1 MKPYRFISLFSSVA
15 VLSSTLAQTSRPPA
29 TAAPP
34 GDVVELSA
42 FEVTSARDK
51 GYSARDTIGASR
63 IAIPIAEL
71 SQSIAVV
78 NEEMLRDLAANS
90 LPEVTRYIGGVAETN
105 SPGSDT
111 FAIRGVPISSPF
123 TDGMPEVGSSQGT
136 AMDFAMFNRVE
147 VLKGP
152 SAVIYG
158 LTTAGGV
165 VNRVAKKPQF
175 DRRRALLDLEIGSY
189 DHYRATLDA
198 NQPLGRSPLAFRLVG
213 TYWSRKSI
221 QDFDYGHRRFLAPIL
236 AWRVTPQTNAVLT
249 ITDYYDR
256 YHKAWG
262 QTFTLPPYVGNNL
275 TISTVLNLPRERA
288 WAEPYSVQ
296 YEQGRRY
303 NLLANHKVND
313 NWALRFSGFTSHYAY
328 TESPTSILR
337 DVVLVGG
344 RYLMQRSWRYSAN
357 PVDSTTLALD
367 SAWKFNLG
375 PTRHTLIA
383 LAQYAKSESE
393 TVQYLGRSATGST
406 TDVLPR
412 LDILNP
418 VYGGQPAST
427 FLSTSTEGQGSSFGV
442 AVQEQAY
449 LFKDRLI
456 LQAAVRH
463 NRNTSEG
470 YNVLTNRRDAPPA
483 KTKWTPRG

>member
-1 MKPYRFISLFSSVA
+1 MRLSASFFARSRSTRRSPGRYCSEKISRTSFCRLGGVRSIFGSKMRRRFDMRPRIQHPPAFAEKPRFSKTGTIGMPTPAAVPSLRLPVPARAGRPRKALTKRALDNFGIPKPPQPRRAFHPAMKPYRFISLFSSVA

-249 ITDYYDR
+249 ITD
-256 YHKAWG
+256 
-262 QTFTLPPYVGNNL
+262 
-275 TISTVLNLPRERA
+275 
-288 WAEPYSVQ
+288 
-296 YEQGRRY
+296 
-303 NLLANHKVND
+303 
-313 NWALRFSGFTSHYAY
+313 
-328 TESPTSILR
+328 
-337 DVVLVGG
+337 
-344 RYLMQRSWRYSAN
+344 
-357 PVDSTTLALD
+357 
-367 SAWKFNLG
+367 
-375 PTRHTLIA
+375 
-383 LAQYAKSESE
+383 
-393 TVQYLGRSATGST
+393 
-406 TDVLPR
+406 
-412 LDILNP
+412 
-418 VYGGQPAST
+418 
-427 FLSTSTEGQGSSFGV
+427 
-442 AVQEQAY
+442 
-449 LFKDRLI
+449 
-456 LQAAVRH
+456 
-463 NRNTSEG
+463 
-470 YNVLTNRRDAPPA
+470 
-483 KTKWTPRG
+483 